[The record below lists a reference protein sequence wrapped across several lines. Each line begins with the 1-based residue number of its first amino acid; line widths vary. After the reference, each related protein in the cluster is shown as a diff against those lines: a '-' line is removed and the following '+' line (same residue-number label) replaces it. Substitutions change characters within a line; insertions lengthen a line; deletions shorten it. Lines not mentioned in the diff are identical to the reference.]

1 LFYFTENED
10 IADLIIREIEENE
23 EWQKSQ
29 R

>member
-1 LFYFTENED
+1 LFYFTENEN
-10 IADLIIREIEENE
+10 IADLIIREIEEDE